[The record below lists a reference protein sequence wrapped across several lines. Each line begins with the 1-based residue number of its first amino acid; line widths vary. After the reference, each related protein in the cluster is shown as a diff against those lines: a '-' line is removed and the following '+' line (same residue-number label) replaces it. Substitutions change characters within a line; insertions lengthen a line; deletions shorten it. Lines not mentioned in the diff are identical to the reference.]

1 MSKTARVAEKPRPE
15 WGSDVIVDML
25 KAFEIEYLS
34 LNPGSS
40 FRGLHDSLIN
50 YGGNRMPEAI
60 LCPHEEIAVGVA
72 HGYARAKGKPMAA
85 AVHNVVGLQHASMA
99 IYNAWCDRLP
109 VIVLGGTGP
118 TDTAHRRPR
127 IDWVHTAV
135 VQGNLVRD
143 FVKWDDQP
151 ASVEAIPESFIR
163 AYRLATTDPMGP
175 VYVCYDADVQEKK
188 LNGDTYLPSLDR
200 YPAPLP
206 MQAAEEGLEKTVRW
220 LLEAKRPVI
229 ITDWVGRHEAG
240 FRSLR
245 DLAELLAIPVFDQ
258 NGRFNFPCQHPLNLT
273 GMERTAL
280 PQADLVL
287 ALDVPDLE
295 SSVSRR
301 VQENGTFKG
310 KRGGVNLLPNLLPS
324 YAKIIN
330 VALDDLLVRAWSQEF
345 NKLRQAD
352 VSMLADTS
360 VFLPELVR
368 RLREEKGTL
377 AKIDPEIDQRRA
389 EWAKIHQE
397 GDQAR
402 NEKTKANWDNKPI
415 ALSRVF
421 TELNTVLKNEDWVYT
436 NSTRYGVENL
446 YFDADKFNQILGKFK
461 GGGLG
466 YGLPASLGAAL
477 ALKDSGKI
485 CVDFQP
491 DGDLLFTLSGL
502 WTASHYS
509 IPLLII
515 VFSNRSYYNDE
526 AHQEQ
531 MAQLRGRP
539 VENRIYGIRIEEPAV
554 DFATTAR
561 SFGIWS
567 RGPVTEP
574 GDLPKALGNALKV
587 VKDGKPALVDVVC
600 EMRP

>member
-1 MSKTARVAEKPRPE
+1 MSKAAGVTEKPKAE
-15 WGSDVIVDML
+15 WGSDVVVDML
-25 KAFEIEYLS
+25 KAFEIEYVS

-50 YGGNRMPEAI
+50 YGGNHMPETI
-60 LCPHEEIAVGVA
+60 LCPHEEIVVGVA

-85 AVHNVVGLQHASMA
+85 AVHNIVGLQHASMA
-99 IYNAWCDRLP
+99 IFNAWCDRLP
-109 VIVLGGTGP
+109 IIVLGGTGP

-127 IDWVHTAV
+127 IDWAHTAV

-188 LNGDTYLPSLDR
+188 LNGDSTLPSLQR

-206 MQAAEEGLEKTVRW
+206 LQAPEEGLDKTVRW

-229 ITDWVGRHEAG
+229 IADWVGRNETG
-240 FRSLR
+240 FNSLR
-245 DLAELLAIPVFDQ
+245 ALAELLAIPVFDQ

-273 GMERTAL
+273 DMERESL

-295 SSVSRR
+295 SAVTRR
-301 VQENGTFKG
+301 VQDMG
-310 KRGGVNLLPNLLPS
+310 KRAVVNLLPAG
-324 YAKIIN
+324 AKVIN
-330 VALDDLLVRAWSQEF
+330 VALDDLLVRAWSHEF

-352 VSMLADTS
+352 LSMLADTS
-360 VFLPELVR
+360 VFLPELLR
-368 RLREEKGTL
+368 RLREDKAML
-377 AKIDPEIDQRRA
+377 AQIAPEIENRRA
-389 EWAKIHQE
+389 EWAKIHTKR
-397 GDQAR
+397 DDAR
-402 NEKTKANWDNKPI
+402 DAKTKANWDNKPI
-415 ALSRVF
+415 ALSRLF
-421 TELNTVLKNEDWVYT
+421 TEMNTALKNEDWVYT
-436 NSTRYGVENL
+436 NSTRYGAENQ
-446 YFDADKFNQILGKFK
+446 YFDFDRHNQMLGKFK

-477 ALKDSGKI
+477 ALKNTGKI

-491 DGDLLFTLSGL
+491 DGDFLFTLSGL

-526 AHQEQ
+526 EHQER
-531 MAQLRGRP
+531 MAQLRRRP
-539 VENRIYGIRIEEPAV
+539 VENKIYGIRLEQPEV

-561 SFGIWS
+561 SFGVWS
-567 RGPVTEP
+567 TGPVTEP
-574 GDLPKALGNALKV
+574 AALSGVLREALKI

>member
-1 MSKTARVAEKPRPE
+1 MSKPARITEKPIAE

-25 KAFEIEYLS
+25 KAFAIEYVA

-40 FRGLHDSLIN
+40 YRGLHDSLIN
-50 YGGNRMPEAI
+50 YGGNFMPEAI

-85 AVHNVVGLQHASMA
+85 AVHNVVGLQHSCMA

-151 ASVEAIPESFIR
+151 ASVEAVPESFIR

-175 VYVCYDADVQEKK
+175 VYLCYDADVQERK
-188 LNGDTYLPSLDR
+188 LTAAPVAPSLDR
-200 YPAPLP
+200 YPPPLP
-206 MQAAEEGLEKTVRW
+206 MQAPEEGFENALR
-220 LLEAKRPVI
+220 LLVEAKRPVI
-229 ITDWVGRHEAG
+229 IADWVGRNETG
-240 FRSLR
+240 FNSLR
-245 DLAELLAIPVFDQ
+245 EIAELFAMPVFDQ
-258 NGRFNFPCQHPLNLT
+258 NGRFNFPCRHPLNLT
-273 GMERTAL
+273 GMERQAL

-295 SSVSRR
+295 GSVSRR
-301 VQENGTFKG
+301 VQEQG
-310 KRGGVNLLPNLLPS
+310 KRGIVNLLPS
-324 YAKIIN
+324 QAKIIN
-330 VALDDLLVRAWSQEF
+330 VALDDLLVRAWSHEF
-345 NKLRQAD
+345 NRVRQSD
-352 VSMLADTS
+352 LSILADTS

-368 RLREEKGTL
+368 RLRAEKSTL
-377 AKIDPEIDQRRA
+377 ARIGPDIEQRRA
-389 EWAKIHQE
+389 DWAKIHE
-397 GDQAR
+397 EADRAR
-402 NEKTKANWDNKPI
+402 DAKTKADWDNKPI
-415 ALSRVF
+415 ALSRLF
-421 TELNTVLKNEDWVYT
+421 TELNAVLKSEDWVYT
-436 NSTRYGVENL
+436 NSTRYGTENSYL
-446 YFDADKFNQILGKFK
+446 EADKFNQILGKFK

-466 YGLPASLGAAL
+466 YGLPASLGATL
-477 ALKDSGKI
+477 ALKNTGKI

-509 IPLLII
+509 LPLLIV

-526 AHQEQ
+526 EHQER

-539 VENRIYGIRIEEPAV
+539 VENKIYGIRIEEPAV

-561 SFGIWS
+561 SFGVWS
-567 RGPVTEP
+567 TGPVTEP
-574 GDLPKALGNALKV
+574 GELSKVLREALRV
-587 VKDGKPALVDVVC
+587 VKDGRPALVDVVC

>member
-1 MSKTARVAEKPRPE
+1 MSKTARVVEKPRPE

-25 KAFEIEYLS
+25 KAFEIEYVS

-40 FRGLHDSLIN
+40 YRGLHDSLIN
-50 YGGNRMPEAI
+50 YGGNLMPEVI

-188 LNGDTYLPSLDR
+188 LNGETYLPSLDR

-206 MQAAEEGLEKTVRW
+206 VQAPEEGLDKTVRW

-229 ITDWVGRHEAG
+229 ITDWVGRNEAG

-301 VQENGTFKG
+301 VQEKG
-310 KRGGVNLLPNLLPS
+310 QRGVVNLLPS
-324 YAKIIN
+324 RAKIIN
-330 VALDDLLVRAWSQEF
+330 VALDDLLVRAWSHEF
-345 NKLRQAD
+345 NRLRQAD
-352 VSMLADTS
+352 LSMLADTS

-368 RLREEKGTL
+368 RLREEKKTL
-377 AKIDPEIDQRRA
+377 AKINVEVEKRRA
-389 EWAKIHQE
+389 EWLKIHDE
-397 GDQAR
+397 RNKAR
-402 NEKTKANWDNKPI
+402 DEQTKANWDNKPI
-415 ALSRVF
+415 ALSRLF
-421 TELNTVLKNEDWVYT
+421 TELNAVLKNEDWVYT
-436 NSTRYGVENL
+436 NSTRYGAENL
-446 YFDADKFNQILGKFK
+446 YLDAGKFNQILGKYK

-477 ALKDSGKI
+477 ALKNRGKI

-509 IPLLII
+509 IPLLIV

-526 AHQEQ
+526 EHQER

-539 VENRIYGIRIEEPAV
+539 VENKIYGIRIEEPAV

-567 RGPVTEP
+567 TGPITVP
-574 GDLPKALGNALKV
+574 GELPKVLSEALRV

>member
-1 MSKTARVAEKPRPE
+1 MMSKTARVAEKPRPE

-25 KAFEIEYLS
+25 KAFEIEYVS

-40 FRGLHDSLIN
+40 YRGLHDSLIN
-50 YGGNRMPEAI
+50 YGGNLMPEVI

-72 HGYARAKGKPMAA
+72 HGYARARGKPMAA

-118 TDTAHRRPR
+118 IDTAHRRPR

-188 LNGDTYLPSLDR
+188 LGGDTYLPSLDR

-206 MQAAEEGLEKTVRW
+206 VQAPEEGLEKTVRW

-229 ITDWVGRHEAG
+229 ITDWVGRNEAG

-295 SSVSRR
+295 GSVSRR
-301 VQENGTFKG
+301 VQEKGQRGT
-310 KRGGVNLLPNLLPS
+310 VNLLPS
-324 YAKIIN
+324 QAKIIN
-330 VALDDLLVRAWSQEF
+330 VALDDLLVRAWSHEF

-352 VSMLADTS
+352 LSMLADTS

-368 RLREEKGTL
+368 RLREEQKTL
-377 AKIDPEIDQRRA
+377 AKINVEVGKRRA
-389 EWAKIHQE
+389 EWLKIHD
-397 GDQAR
+397 GRNKAR
-402 NEKTKANWDNKPI
+402 DEQTKANWDNKPI
-415 ALSRVF
+415 ALSRLF

-436 NSTRYGVENL
+436 NSTRYGAENL
-446 YFDADKFNQILGKFK
+446 YLDAGKFNQILGKYK

-477 ALKDSGKI
+477 ALKNRGKI

-509 IPLLII
+509 IPLLIV

-526 AHQEQ
+526 EHQER

-539 VENRIYGIRIEEPAV
+539 VENKIYGIRIEEPAV

-567 RGPVTEP
+567 TGPITVP
-574 GDLPKALGNALKV
+574 GELPKVLSEALRV

>member
-1 MSKTARVAEKPRPE
+1 MSKIARVVEKPRPE
-15 WGSDVIVDML
+15 WGSDIIVDML
-25 KAFEIEYLS
+25 KAFEIEYVA

-40 FRGLHDSLIN
+40 YRGLHDSLIN
-50 YGGNRMPEAI
+50 YGGNHMPEVI

-85 AVHNVVGLQHASMA
+85 AVHNVVGLQHSAMA

-118 TDTAHRRPR
+118 MDTAHRRPR

-188 LNGDTYLPSLDR
+188 LNGNTDILSLDR
-200 YPAPLP
+200 YPPPLA
-206 MQAAEEGLEKTVRW
+206 MQAPEEGLDKTVRW

-229 ITDWVGRHEAG
+229 IADWAGRNEVG
-240 FRSLR
+240 FTSLR
-245 DLAELLAIPVFDQ
+245 DLAELLAMPVFDQ
-258 NGRFNFPCQHPLNLT
+258 NGRFNFSCQHPLNLT
-273 GMERTAL
+273 GIERKAL

-295 SSVSRR
+295 GSVSRR
-301 VQENGTFKG
+301 VQEKG
-310 KRGGVNLLPNLLPS
+310 KRGVVNLLPS
-324 YAKIIN
+324 QARIIN
-330 VALDDLLVRAWSQEF
+330 VALDDLLVRAWSHEF
-345 NKLRQAD
+345 SRLRQAD
-352 VSMLADTS
+352 LSMLADTS

-368 RLREEKGTL
+368 RLRDEKGTL
-377 AKIDPEIDQRRA
+377 AKIGPEIEKRRA
-389 EWAKIHQE
+389 EWAKIHE
-397 GDQAR
+397 ERDQDR
-402 NEKTKANWDNKPI
+402 DKKTKANWDNKPI
-415 ALSRVF
+415 ALSRLF

-436 NSTRYGVENL
+436 NSTRYGTENL
-446 YFDADKFNQILGKFK
+446 HFDADKFNQILGKFK

-466 YGLPASLGAAL
+466 YGLPASMGATL
-477 ALKDSGKI
+477 ALRNSGKI

-509 IPLLII
+509 IPLLIV
-515 VFSNRSYYNDE
+515 VFSNRSYFNDE
-526 AHQEQ
+526 EHQER
-531 MAQLRGRP
+531 MAHLRGRP
-539 VENRIYGIRIEEPAV
+539 VENKIYGIRIEEPEV

-561 SFGIWS
+561 SFRIWS
-567 RGPVTEP
+567 KGPITEP
-574 GDLPKALGNALKV
+574 GELPKVLREALKV

>member
-15 WGSDVIVDML
+15 WGSDVIVEML
-25 KAFEIEYLS
+25 KAFEIEYVS

-40 FRGLHDSLIN
+40 YRGLHDSLIN
-50 YGGNRMPEAI
+50 YGGNLMPEVI

-118 TDTAHRRPR
+118 NDTVHRRPR

-206 MQAAEEGLEKTVRW
+206 MQAPEEGLEKTVRW

-229 ITDWVGRHEAG
+229 ITDWVGRNEAG

-273 GMERTAL
+273 GMTSTAL
-280 PQADLVL
+280 PQADLIL

-295 SSVSRR
+295 GSVSRR
-301 VQENGTFKG
+301 VQEKG
-310 KRGGVNLLPNLLPS
+310 QRGIVNSLPS
-324 YAKIIN
+324 GAKIIN

-345 NKLRQAD
+345 NRLRQAD
-352 VSMLADTS
+352 LSMLADTS
-360 VFLPELVR
+360 IFLPELVR
-368 RLREEKGTL
+368 RLREEKTTL
-377 AKIDPEIDQRRA
+377 AKINVEVGKRRA
-389 EWAKIHQE
+389 EWLKIHD
-397 GDQAR
+397 GRNNAR
-402 NEKTKANWDNKPI
+402 DEQTKANWDNKPI

-421 TELNTVLKNEDWVYT
+421 TELNAVLKNEDWVYT

-446 YFDADKFNQILGKFK
+446 YFDADKFNQMLGRYK

-477 ALKDSGKI
+477 ALKNRRKI

-509 IPLLII
+509 IPLLIV
-515 VFSNRSYYNDE
+515 VFSNRSYFNDE
-526 AHQEQ
+526 EHQER
-531 MAQLRGRP
+531 MAHLRGRP
-539 VENRIYGIRIEEPAV
+539 VENKIYGIRIEEPEV

-567 RGPVTEP
+567 TGPVTEP